1 MPQLLEFFHNHSLL
15 FAAAGV
21 VLVLLIVNE
30 MTATMLGDVRINA
43 TDAVRLINDRDA
55 VIVDLRPAAD
65 FKRGH
70 LLNAINL
77 PFAKIEERASEIGKD
92 KARPVLLYC
101 ALGSMASQAA
111 GKLKKQ
117 GFTEVYPLKGGL
129 NAWTGANLPV
139 TAK

>member
-1 MPQLLEFFHNHSLL
+1 MPQLLEFFHNHMLL

-21 VLVLLIVNE
+21 VLMLLIVNE
-30 MTATMLGDVRINA
+30 TTATLLGEVRINA
-43 TDAVRLINDRDA
+43 TEAVRLINDRDA
-55 VIVDLRPAAD
+55 VIVDLRPAAE

-101 ALGSMASQAA
+101 ALGSIASQAA
-111 GKLKKQ
+111 AKLKKL
-117 GFTEVYPLKGGL
+117 GYTDVYPLKGGL